1 MSDQKTIKD
10 KAKIKFCTNNIKVDT
25 PKIENEVKKE
35 VKNDVKI
42 EDIKALILKE
52 LVEKKHLKVTENS
65 GIISEQMQREINR
78 EIKYEELTNKYNSD
92 IFSQRIFMIICRII
106 SSSKIAK
113 QVNVSNPLYIVLVKI
128 AKLLLMTEIDLIVL
142 YIFLEKI
149 GWKEIDALVK
159 CYDIFSIFLNICI
172 TSKKKSSEFS
182 ETIIS
187 SIFKENHNLESQYR
201 DFMNSNV
208 IINNINL
215 FDISIKDI
223 NEKQVELCK
232 PFNINCKEEIIDY
245 NFCVDQILSMSMPYS
260 ENRKNNS
267 LNANINNT
275 NMSIFDIKQETEK
288 IERNKIFTVNN
299 PNQTNFNQEILLRNF
314 INYRNESL
322 NNPFLNLTQKSNI
335 DLNTDNLQARNYI
348 DNISLIH
355 NNDHYQNLFKNI
367 SNQNHVFSDLINS
380 DSFLGKK
387 RDEQELIKNYSTN
400 SNLFNEHKQ
409 SLFFDYNNS
418 SKII

>member
-1 MSDQKTIKD
+1 MSDQKTNKD
-10 KAKIKFCTNNIKVDT
+10 KAKIKFCTNNIKVDI
-25 PKIENEVKKE
+25 PKIENEVNKE

-52 LVEKKHLKVTENS
+52 LVEKKHLKVTENN
-65 GIISEQMQREINR
+65 GVISEHIQREINR

-128 AKLLLMTEIDLIVL
+128 AKLLLMTEVDLIVF

-149 GWKEIDALVK
+149 GWKEIDTLVK
-159 CYDIFSIFLNICI
+159 CNDIFSVFLNICI
-172 TSKKKSSEFS
+172 TSKKKSSESS

-187 SIFKENHNLESQYR
+187 SIFKENHNLENQYR
-201 DFMNSNV
+201 DFMNTNV
-208 IINNINL
+208 MINNINL

-223 NEKQVELCK
+223 NEKQVQLCK

-275 NMSIFDIKQETEK
+275 NMSIFDIKQETDK
-288 IERNKIFTVNN
+288 IERNKIFTVNY
-299 PNQTNFNQEILLRNF
+299 PNQPNINQEILFRNF
-314 INYRNESL
+314 INYRNES
-322 NNPFLNLTQKSNI
+322 NPFINLTQKSNFE
-335 DLNTDNLQARNYI
+335 LNADNLQSRNYI
-348 DNISLIH
+348 DNISLMQ
-355 NNDHYQNLFKNI
+355 NNDLCQNLFKNI
-367 SNQNHVFSDLINS
+367 SNQNHAFPDLINS
-380 DSFLGKK
+380 ESFLGKK
-387 RDEQELIKNYSTN
+387 RDEQELMKNYSTN

-418 SKII
+418 SKFI